1 MKNQGDVLDFFQDMY
16 NKIASIILNSG
27 RNSNYAGE
35 VFVSQP
41 DANKERLAGKVF
53 VLAEIEGRKN
63 EAQKI
68 INFLINIFEYNY
80 YGDEK
85 ILLRDR
91 MDGFDIQDIFETVLA
106 KVNQGLI
113 GFLED
118 ERIKID
124 PATTNITLGVIH
136 EDKLYFSNYGKN
148 KAFLI
153 FRHKGDFEIL
163 NVESSVTDDDDLIIP
178 HSDKDS
184 DDDGFHEP
192 VGSKIFSSVINGEI
206 PAYSYFLFTNEAL
219 PEYLSNHELINI
231 ITKLPPMVAAEQMKN
246 FLQNIN
252 SFAPFLGIIVKSTI
266 GSRINE
272 LSDVYEDQEV
282 VHQLAGEN
290 PVNKSI
296 SRNAHSS
303 ISHLNY
309 TEQRT
314 EQMLAPAGIISVK
327 KVVKKFVSIVSNLKV
342 EIPENRK
349 ITKIHDDSESDI
361 VNAVPGS
368 LKETKVPNLARRES
382 FMLKDK
388 LVFRKRSYHFLPK
401 IGNFF
406 LSFGLSIGMIFSP
419 KFWTGVFRGLS
430 DWLKNLSKKDRI
442 LVSTLVA
449 CFIILVIS
457 IIVTANGNKNK
468 AAISKFD
475 ETVAMI
481 TNNQAQIDLE
491 TAVNNNVGAISTL
504 NNSIAMITSSL
515 PQTKE
520 QEVKKE
526 TLLNQLLEQS
536 DRLQKITKVSNFQEI
551 VNTGS
556 WNAKAGAD
564 NLVFLNG
571 NLYIS
576 DGLNKAIYNFNVKNS
591 ARNQITLA
599 DSVALTSPSVSDSDL
614 YYLAGQKIVKI
625 SKQSVSR
632 VDANLTDF
640 QGDNLIQFYNG
651 YLYLLSKADNQIYKY
666 SKDLSSHSDWLKET
680 ANLSQ
685 TTDFK
690 VDGRITIA
698 QNSGDLI
705 RFNKG
710 KKVDYKTADISP
722 AIRADKVLV
731 TANNIYLLDI
741 KNSRLIN
748 LGKDG
753 NLVKQYRLVKD
764 NLKDFAV
771 DESGKAV
778 YILAGT
784 SVYKF
789 GL

>member
-1 MKNQGDVLDFFQDMY
+1 MY

-27 RNSNYAGE
+27 RNNNYAGE

-41 DANKERLAGKVF
+41 DANKERLAGKIF

-91 MDGFDIQDIFETVLA
+91 MDGFNIQDIFETVLA
-106 KVNQGLI
+106 KVNQGLV

-124 PATTNITLGVIH
+124 PATTNLTLGVIH

-153 FRHKGDFEIL
+153 FRHKGNFEIL
-163 NVESSVTDDDDLIIP
+163 NVESSVTDDDNLIIP
-178 HSDKDS
+178 PSDNDS
-184 DDDGFHEP
+184 DDDFYEP
-192 VGSKIFSSVINGEI
+192 VSKIFSSVINGEI

-272 LSDVYEDQEV
+272 LPDAYEDPEI

-290 PVNKSI
+290 PVNRSTG
-296 SRNAHSS
+296 RNAHSS

-309 TEQRT
+309 TEQKT

-327 KVVKKFVSIVSNLKV
+327 KVVKKFVSIVSNFKV

-349 ITKIHDDSESDI
+349 ITKIHDDNELDMA
-361 VNAVPGS
+361 NAVPGS

-388 LVFRKRSYHFLPK
+388 LVFRKRSYHILPK

-406 LSFGLSIGMIFSP
+406 VSLGIGIGLIFSP
-419 KFWTGVFRGLS
+419 KFWAGAFRGLS
-430 DWLKNLSKKDRI
+430 NWLRNLNKKDRV
-442 LVSTLVA
+442 LVVTLLI
-449 CFIILVIS
+449 CFVVLVIS
-457 IIVTANGNKNK
+457 IIITANGNKNK

-475 ETVAMI
+475 QTVATI

-491 TAVNNNVGAISTL
+491 TAVNNNVGAILTL
-504 NNSIAMITSSL
+504 NNSITLITNSL

-520 QEVKKE
+520 QEAKKE
-526 TLLNQLLEQS
+526 TLLNQLSAQS
-536 DRLQKITKVSNFQEI
+536 DKLQKITKVSNFQEI
-551 VNTGS
+551 VNTSS
-556 WNAKAGAD
+556 WNSKAGAD

-576 DGLNKAIYNFNVKNS
+576 DGLNKAIYNLNVKS
-591 ARNQITLA
+591 SVRNQIVLA

-614 YYLAGQKIVKI
+614 YYLAGQKIIKI
-625 SKQSVSR
+625 NKQSVSR
-632 VDANLTDF
+632 VDINLTDLS
-640 QGDNLIQFYNG
+640 GENLIQFYNG
-651 YLYLLSKADNQIYKY
+651 YLYLLNKTDNQIYKY
-666 SKDLSSHSDWLKET
+666 SKDLSGHSDWLKET

-690 VDGRITIA
+690 VDGRITLA
-698 QNSGDLI
+698 QNNSDLI

-722 AIRADKVLV
+722 AIRADKVIT

-741 KNSRLIN
+741 KNNRLVN
-748 LGKDG
+748 LTKDG

-784 SVYKF
+784 TVYKF